1 MIAYENQKIAM
12 KLLTMREDPNLS
24 KRNLD
29 LAFERNMKAKNIM
42 CKLPVIDMAKN
53 QFNTNTFDPRG
64 SSFFEY
70 SSQFKSIQAS
80 ASNKKLSQVESK
92 GSLLNKAMK
101 KLSKV
106 GPNMMVM
113 SMDAKGLSSL
123 QDEFKVNKHN
133 SQQELEDVSKGLTDQ
148 PLHEDPPQLAV
159 EVKLP
164 AITEAYANTSLD
176 NLTDGLPAIDDEEK
190 RHKKKKRRYKVKH
203 TTRLQAHNELVHQSI
218 DKAYNCDSVNS
229 IDNKAEKK

>member
-1 MIAYENQKIAM
+1 M

-29 LAFERNMKAKNIM
+29 MAFERNMKVKNIM

-80 ASNKKLSQVESK
+80 TSNKKLSQVESK

-123 QDEFKVNKHN
+123 QDDFKVNKHS
-133 SQQELEDVSKGLTDQ
+133 SQQQLEDVNKGLTDQ
-148 PLHEDPPQLAV
+148 PLHEDP
-159 EVKLP
+159 VKLP

-203 TTRLQAHNELVHQSI
+203 TTRLQAHNELVH
-218 DKAYNCDSVNS
+218 
-229 IDNKAEKK
+229 